1 MAIIIQAFMSK
12 SRTKYNQ
19 HKMLQFAGLMHTQDS
34 TKEAFRPT
42 KIILNLKEGCCFFS
56 SIIYLLMFHY
66 LLNQKKTVCLFL
78 KILDFFSNNIM
89 LTINTKQENSL
100 KNP

>member
-1 MAIIIQAFMSK
+1 MAIIIQAFTSK

-42 KIILNLKEGCCFFS
+42 KIILNLKEGCCVFF
-56 SIIYLLMFHY
+56 LL
-66 LLNQKKTVCLFL
+66 LFT
-78 KILDFFSNNIM
+78 F
-89 LTINTKQENSL
+89 
-100 KNP
+100 